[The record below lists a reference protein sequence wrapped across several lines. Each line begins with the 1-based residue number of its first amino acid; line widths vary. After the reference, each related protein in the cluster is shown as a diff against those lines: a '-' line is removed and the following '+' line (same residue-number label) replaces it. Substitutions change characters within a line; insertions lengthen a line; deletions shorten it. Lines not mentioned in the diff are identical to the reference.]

1 MNKKITGA
9 RMCFQDQHGTLKIVD
24 INHVVIAFDDESLSP
39 LMMTNDEYDNAL
51 NNHLFFVENKTS
63 FIGTNTLTLEQQ
75 IETKYRR
82 FFVDELHKLT
92 GSGKV
97 GGVDVR
103 KKAIRN
109 ATETLN
115 SKAQFSGRK
124 PPSISQLGEWARLQN
139 THSMGVAASVIKT
152 AYKKR
157 KGKYEGEIK
166 HLALKVVDD
175 LFLKPRPPS
184 IQDVFDAFIQ
194 RAMKTLKL
202 TLEQLPCRE
211 TFRNWVHGLSPEL
224 LVKKHLSRK
233 EVKRILR
240 NSVKKYITT
249 RPLQRVE
256 ADGLNLAIGVLDEE
270 GNYLGTL
277 LFIILIDCHTRMI
290 PGCEIQIGKG
300 EPASTVISAI
310 RHAICPKPTDS
321 LNPECTNGMPLY
333 GVIEELVV
341 DGGTGFVALE
351 TQGFALMA
359 GSTINIVQSYA
370 PWLKPFIERLN
381 YSIRKRCAVHIAGY
395 GGTQEE
401 QKETGFDAEKE
412 AVFTVQQVRDL
423 FELWVTDDYHQRSHS
438 GLNGLS
444 PQEKYDQCIA
454 DGWTPEVPVNHER
467 IMHPAGQIRVA
478 RILGDDS
485 QGGVVINRVKYNDW
499 NGRIKAIGM
508 RLKASGEPPTVKCKH
523 STVDLYSI
531 TVIDDVMG
539 DEFVVDTEDPRVKP
553 GMSLAEF
560 NAIAPST
567 YKNKG
572 FTGGNVLTDNQMV
585 IEAKKQSEK
594 QRKEN
599 IRKKQRDANPED
611 IEKAVTDAEKQYKPD
626 ESNTPTNTSVPSDS
640 TESGSIFSADDINNT
655 EAHKNV

>member
-9 RMCFQDQHGTLKIVD
+9 RIRYHDQNGTLKIVD
-24 INHVVIAFDDESLSP
+24 TNHVVIAFDDESLTP
-39 LMMTNDEYDNAL
+39 QMMTNDEYDNAL
-51 NNHLFFVENKTS
+51 NNHLFFVEDKS
-63 FIGTNTLTLEQQ
+63 PFQGSNTLTLEQQ

-92 GSGKV
+92 GPGKV
-97 GGVDVR
+97 GGVEVR

-109 ATETLN
+109 ATAILN

-124 PPSISQLGEWARLQN
+124 PPSISQLGEWARFQN
-139 THSMGVAASVIKT
+139 THSMGVAASVMKT
-152 AYKKR
+152 GHKAR
-157 KGKYEGEIK
+157 KSKYDGKIK
-166 HLALKVVDD
+166 HFALKVVDE

-184 IQDVFDAFIQ
+184 IQDVFDAFII
-194 RAMKTLKL
+194 RAKKTLKL
-202 TLEQLPCRE
+202 TLGQLPCRE

-224 LVKKHLSRK
+224 LIKKHLSRK

-240 NSVKKYITT
+240 NSVKRYITS

-290 PGCEIQIGKG
+290 PGYEIQIGKG

-310 RHAICPKPTDS
+310 RHAICLKPKES

-341 DGGTGFVALE
+341 DGGPGFVAME
-351 TQGFALMA
+351 TQGFVLMA

-381 YSIRKRCAVHIAGY
+381 YSIRKRYAVNIAGY

-412 AVFTVQQVRDL
+412 AVLTVQQVRDL
-423 FELWVTDDYHQRSHS
+423 FELWVTDDYHQRPHS

-485 QGGVVINRVKYNDW
+485 QDGVVINRVKYNDW
-499 NGRIKAIGM
+499 DGRIKAIGM

-539 DEFVVDTEDPRVKP
+539 DEFVVNTEDPNVKP

-560 NAIAPST
+560 NAIAPSS

-572 FTGGNVLTDNQMV
+572 FTGGNVLTDNQMA

-599 IRKKQRDANPED
+599 ISKKQRDATPEN
-611 IEKAVTDAEKQYKPD
+611 IEQAVSNAEEQYQSDEPNTQTSTSVTDK
-626 ESNTPTNTSVPSDS
+626 TPQ
-640 TESGSIFSADDINNT
+640 SGTIFSTDDINNT